1 MLPKY
6 AKHTLGSMSSTWT
19 IGLTSAW
26 RTCKNTNDGN
36 DFDIT
41 DYSLRDGHYGYVC
54 VRAVAASQDKHLQ
67 FALKAIRKFSDK
79 YYPEGQPRLDMASYS
94 LACYM
99 KQMKALAANDR
110 KESKNE

>member
-1 MLPKY
+1 M
-6 AKHTLGSMSSTWT
+6 MET
-19 IGLTSAW
+19 ILILLIIACAMVIMAMCACGLWLHHKISIYKEQQRRWA
-26 RTCKNTNDGN
+26 
-36 DFDIT
+36 IT
-41 DYSLRDGHYGYVC
+41 PSWDSLE
-54 VRAVAASQDKHLQ
+54 

-110 KESKNE
+110 KESKND